1 MTQPEVLV
9 CDVMMGGGKTSAAI
23 EYMKEVVN
31 HERIVYATPLLDEG
45 DRIVSGSP
53 VSKFIT
59 PTDEIHSAKHV
70 HLAYLLSEKKN
81 VAISHKLFDY
91 FTPDIDR
98 RVQEGGY
105 TLLIDEAMNGLVEVR
120 NVHNDYDA
128 SDLQEAE
135 RIGYLTRREDGTT
148 AWADDKY
155 VGSYYSN
162 LRQACDTG
170 KLDMEDGT
178 YIYEYDPAHFLSFRK
193 IIIMTYM
200 FEFQPMRYYFDM
212 NNINYTYIGVKNDN
226 GKYRFCNS
234 FVNIPSAENLR
245 DRITIEKGK
254 INNIGMEPSA
264 LSYSWCEKNR
274 NDEEVMK
281 QLYRNIYNFH
291 RNRCNAGADQMI
303 WTSYKLLKEQLENRH
318 YRDGFVPCTAKAT
331 NKYIKYPYAAYCVNR
346 YMNPVL
352 LNYYTSRG
360 CEVNADGYALSE
372 MVQWV
377 WRSAIR
383 DGESS
388 IRLYVPSSRMRRLF
402 TGWLDDLAA
411 AGHGGECCK

>member
-23 EYMKEVVN
+23 EYRKEVVN

-98 RVQEGGY
+98 RVQEGEY

-148 AWADDKY
+148 AWADDK
-155 VGSYYSN
+155 
-162 LRQACDTG
+162 
-170 KLDMEDGT
+170 
-178 YIYEYDPAHFLSFRK
+178 
-193 IIIMTYM
+193 
-200 FEFQPMRYYFDM
+200 
-212 NNINYTYIGVKNDN
+212 
-226 GKYRFCNS
+226 
-234 FVNIPSAENLR
+234 
-245 DRITIEKGK
+245 
-254 INNIGMEPSA
+254 
-264 LSYSWCEKNR
+264 
-274 NDEEVMK
+274 
-281 QLYRNIYNFH
+281 
-291 RNRCNAGADQMI
+291 
-303 WTSYKLLKEQLENRH
+303 
-318 YRDGFVPCTAKAT
+318 
-331 NKYIKYPYAAYCVNR
+331 
-346 YMNPVL
+346 
-352 LNYYTSRG
+352 
-360 CEVNADGYALSE
+360 
-372 MVQWV
+372 
-377 WRSAIR
+377 
-383 DGESS
+383 
-388 IRLYVPSSRMRRLF
+388 
-402 TGWLDDLAA
+402 
-411 AGHGGECCK
+411 

>member
-1 MTQPEVLV
+1 M
-9 CDVMMGGGKTSAAI
+9 
-23 EYMKEVVN
+23 
-31 HERIVYATPLLDEG
+31 
-45 DRIVSGSP
+45 
-53 VSKFIT
+53 
-59 PTDEIHSAKHV
+59 
-70 HLAYLLSEKKN
+70 
-81 VAISHKLFDY
+81 
-91 FTPDIDR
+91 
-98 RVQEGGY
+98 
-105 TLLIDEAMNGLVEVR
+105 
-120 NVHNDYDA
+120 
-128 SDLQEAE
+128 
-135 RIGYLTRREDGTT
+135 
-148 AWADDKY
+148 
-155 VGSYYSN
+155 
-162 LRQACDTG
+162 
-170 KLDMEDGT
+170 
-178 YIYEYDPAHFLSFRK
+178 
-193 IIIMTYM
+193 
-200 FEFQPMRYYFDM
+200 
-212 NNINYTYIGVKNDN
+212 
-226 GKYRFCNS
+226 
-234 FVNIPSAENLR
+234 
-245 DRITIEKGK
+245 
-254 INNIGMEPSA
+254 
-264 LSYSWCEKNR
+264 
-274 NDEEVMK
+274 MK

-411 AGHGGECCK
+411 GGHGGECCK